1 MSYSPDFHPA
11 DLDAP
16 RSLAA
21 SPEDTA
27 LIELSEQELEQVAGG
42 IDLSLTFVRLDGSDE
57 LSLVSSA
64 SDYAALTEAS
74 TSSRVRFSMFQIDLN
89 GFDSTNSLM
98 KALSSLGKL
107 FGY

>member
-1 MSYSPDFHPA
+1 MSYSPYWYPA
-11 DLDAP
+11 ESDIPPA
-16 RSLAA
+16 LAA
-21 SPEDTA
+21 SIDDAVP
-27 LIELSEQELEQVAGG
+27 IELSEQELEQVAGG
-42 IDLSLTFVRLDGSDE
+42 IDLSLTFVKLDGSDE

-64 SDYAALTEAS
+64 SDYAALTQS
-74 TSSRVRFSMFQIDLN
+74 SQSSRVRFSMFQIDLN